1 MRSLIKSMSFCCM
14 MSLLTPFITL
24 TTRVNSAIAQK
35 IPNAVSVFISTPIT
49 TG

>member
-1 MRSLIKSMSFCCM
+1 M

-24 TTRVNSAIAQK
+24 TTRVSSEMAQK
-35 IPNAVSVFISTPIT
+35 IPSAVSVFISTPST